1 MLTLDQIK
9 EKIENNLAGSKV
21 IMFDPRNDGIHIKAR
36 VIWSG
41 FAGKTLVEQ
50 HRMVYDILKDEL
62 KEEIH
67 ALGLET
73 KVEE

>member
-1 MLTLDQIK
+1 MLTLDEIK
-9 EKIENNLAGSKV
+9 SKIETNLPGSRV
-21 IMFDPRNDGIHIKAR
+21 TMFDPRNDGIHIKAR
-36 VIWSG
+36 VVWSG
-41 FAGKTLVEQ
+41 FAGKGLVEQ
-50 HRMVYDILKDEL
+50 HRMVYDILREEL